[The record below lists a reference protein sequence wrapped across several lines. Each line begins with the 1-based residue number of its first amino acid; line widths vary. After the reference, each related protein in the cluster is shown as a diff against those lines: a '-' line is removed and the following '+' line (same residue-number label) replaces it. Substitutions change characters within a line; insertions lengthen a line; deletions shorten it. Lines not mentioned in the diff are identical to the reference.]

1 MIRVI
6 VYCLSE
12 LKDGFGR
19 EISTLLL
26 ALAPSA
32 KARGMHPSAPPPPP
46 NKSIAV
52 ALFLGPWISLLFE
65 FEVLYLLTKDR
76 YKHW

>member
-1 MIRVI
+1 MFCRMCEALPLGGCRGIFVIRVI

-32 KARGMHPSAPPPPP
+32 KARGVHPSAPPPPQ
-46 NKSIAV
+46 
-52 ALFLGPWISLLFE
+52 
-65 FEVLYLLTKDR
+65 
-76 YKHW
+76 